1 MIGELTVRAVRAL
14 KRLGSWN
21 QVWQQAGQRWK
32 PTPLTDQR
40 LLSSR
45 RASGCHMGLVGVNP
59 EERELGMPL
68 QVAFDDVTPEVTLAK
83 FPQA

>member
-1 MIGELTVRAVRAL
+1 
-14 KRLGSWN
+14 
-21 QVWQQAGQRWK
+21 
-32 PTPLTDQR
+32 
-40 LLSSR
+40 
-45 RASGCHMGLVGVNP
+45 MGLVGVNP